1 MCRIHISSRDTHF
14 SPHVTPAHRTGCQGI
29 LQTLRFHL
37 PLSRQFL
44 VQRERER
51 EKVFTHSV
59 KSQADALVYQINQS
73 VVRLRAHISSR
84 VPTPAQTAPSARV
97 LTRYSTFSVF
107 YRAELPLGGSSLLP
121 NQPTSQPARRED
133 GGRELAGKHG
143 GRIRN
148 DPVAREGGKR
158 VHSNKRGPLQTM
170 TRTNLIC
177 QLLGD
182 HQSLPRRHVGSS
194 G

>member
-44 VQRERER
+44 VQREREG

-121 NQPTSQPARRED
+121 NQPTSQTRGWWTRACRKTRRQDPKRPSGTRRRE
-133 GGRELAGKHG
+133 K
-143 GRIRN
+143 
-148 DPVAREGGKR
+148 
-158 VHSNKRGPLQTM
+158 GPLQQARSTS
-170 TRTNLIC
+170 N
-177 QLLGD
+177 D
-182 HQSLPRRHVGSS
+182 D
-194 G
+194 

>member
-29 LQTLRFHL
+29 LQTLGFHL

-44 VQRERER
+44 VQREREG

-107 YRAELPLGGSSLLP
+107 YRAELPLGGSSLKLYQT
-121 NQPTSQPARRED
+121 NQPASQTREWWTRACRKTR
-133 GGRELAGKHG
+133 GRT
-143 GRIRN
+143 RN

-182 HQSLPRRHVGSS
+182 HQSLRRRHVGSS

>member
-44 VQRERER
+44 VQREREG

-121 NQPTSQPARRED
+121 NQPTSQPDERMVDTSLQENTA
-133 GGRELAGKHG
+133 AGSETTQWHEK
-143 GRIRN
+143 
-148 DPVAREGGKR
+148 EGKGSTPTSAVHFKR
-158 VHSNKRGPLQTM
+158 
-170 TRTNLIC
+170 
-177 QLLGD
+177 
-182 HQSLPRRHVGSS
+182 
-194 G
+194 